1 MGGKGREV
9 SIASHSGGGWEDR
22 WMENRTRNKVHVRIN
37 GAYMLYD
44 SKWGR
49 PRRRAVLKQNICVRI
64 SMLRRSGPLAATCFP
79 PQAGQKTTRILHTY
93 ASKGRVDST
102 TRDGEDQNLRLCLHG
117 YPLPHSGLDATPRAT
132 QARSET
138 VPTNPSALSFEF

>member
-1 MGGKGREV
+1 MRRKKKWRWVRGRWWRWRAVGSRSMRGEGREV

-64 SMLRRSGPLAATCFP
+64 SMLRRSGPPAFHHKPARKQHGSCTPMHQKNALMVQHATERTKP
-79 PQAGQKTTRILHTY
+79 PPMPA
-93 ASKGRVDST
+93 
-102 TRDGEDQNLRLCLHG
+102 CLFSS
-117 YPLPHSGLDATPRAT
+117 PFRP
-132 QARSET
+132 
-138 VPTNPSALSFEF
+138 